1 MKVLSILNLSEN
13 KKLKALRLNLPSLKD
28 LLISDSGIEEMDV
41 KSLTML
47 NYLDI
52 SGNRIA

>member
-1 MKVLSILNLSEN
+1 MLSILNLSEN